1 MAQDTH
7 RERVQHFYDTH
18 PINERQILEKLAEDG
33 IDPAALSEDDLQNHD
48 QDHYGGLAAN
58 DELARL
64 AELDATCHVLDVC
77 SGMGG
82 PARYLAHN
90 YGCRVTGIDLTRSR
104 VDGAKK
110 LTEAA
115 GLDHLV
121 DFRCANA
128 LDNPFDDGTFDVVIS
143 QEAFC
148 HVPKKP
154 RLIAECVRVLKTGG
168 RMAFTDI
175 VAGEALTDGERQR
188 LQEEMAQTDLI
199 TRADYRDLLERQGC
213 TVVEAA
219 DLSDEWTTIL
229 VERLSM
235 YRGLKDQTIAQFG
248 VDHYRQWDAGYS
260 FFVGLF
266 QTEAL
271 GGGRFLARKQS

>member
-1 MAQDTH
+1 MARDTH
-7 RERVQHFYDTH
+7 RDRVLHFYDTH

-33 IDPAALSEDDLQNHD
+33 IDLAALSEDDLQNHD

-64 AELDATCHVLDVC
+64 AGLDAACRVLDVC

-90 YGCRVTGIDLTRSR
+90 YRCRVTGIDLTQSR
-104 VDGAKK
+104 VDGANK
-110 LTEAA
+110 LTKAA

-121 DFRCANA
+121 DFHCANA
-128 LDNPFDDGTFDVVIS
+128 LDNPFAGGTFDVVIS

-148 HVPKKP
+148 HVPDKP

-175 VAGEALTDGERQR
+175 VARGALTDGDRQR
-188 LQEEMAQTDLI
+188 LQKEMAQTDLI

-213 TVVEAA
+213 SILEAA
-219 DLSDEWTTIL
+219 DLSDAWTTIL
-229 VERLSM
+229 VDRLAM

-248 VDHYRQWDAGYS
+248 TDHFRQWDAAYS

-266 QTEAL
+266 QNGAL
-271 GGGRFLARKQS
+271 GGGRFLARKG